1 MAEDS
6 FSRYLLLPELRLLE
20 TRALGKDGLGGT
32 ELVAEK
38 VSPME
43 VCPRCATPSTSVY
56 DRRWG
61 PRGGA
66 RSRRWED
73 RGGGGLEAEPRRR
86 GQPILLVRR
95 RRLWCSGCKKP
106 FTE

>member
-32 ELVAEK
+32 ELLAEK

-43 VCPRCATPSTSVY
+43 VCPRCAK
-56 DRRWG
+56 RR
-61 PRGGA
+61 A
-66 RSRRWED
+66 RAFTTD
-73 RGGGGLEAEPRRR
+73 
-86 GQPILLVRR
+86 V
-95 RRLWCSGCKKP
+95 GCG
-106 FTE
+106 